1 MSYIIHKDE
10 KKKKIVSVV
19 TISEPY
25 IMKPKLKKRQGML
38 EIAEIKVV
46 NEEIIKTI
54 CQTKFDRIF
63 KRLTKISLEIID
75 GSGNESDGVMALNEI
90 LRTKEVI
97 LDQYRQYMSKL
108 EIKKMLKKL
117 TFLEEQIKN
126 YLVNL
131 NYQQQFLGQEQGK
144 SR

>member
-19 TISEPY
+19 TMSEPY
-25 IMKPKLKKRQGML
+25 IMKPKLKKRQ
-38 EIAEIKVV
+38 
-46 NEEIIKTI
+46 
-54 CQTKFDRIF
+54 
-63 KRLTKISLEIID
+63 